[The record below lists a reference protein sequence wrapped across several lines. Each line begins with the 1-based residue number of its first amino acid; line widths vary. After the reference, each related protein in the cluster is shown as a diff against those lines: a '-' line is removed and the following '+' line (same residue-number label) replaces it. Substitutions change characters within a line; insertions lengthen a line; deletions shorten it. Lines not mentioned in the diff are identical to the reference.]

1 MKEDDMQK
9 YLTEISN
16 DMVETKMLNAILTC
30 FVEIKKLEER
40 IGLIEDRLSPTA
52 KEDAE
57 ALNPEIEEDK
67 S

>member
-1 MKEDDMQK
+1 MRVDDMQK

-40 IGLIEDRLSPTA
+40 IGLIEDRLSPIV